1 MGDEHAG
8 ELPSAKPTS
17 TFEIVNVP
25 RHPNSAN
32 CGSVFGGPMPSHID
46 DTEMIW
52 RLEGTVPRLWA
63 QAVEQSTVVPTAAI
77 AATDMMRLIDITVVE
92 E

>member
-1 MGDEHAG
+1 
-8 ELPSAKPTS
+8 
-17 TFEIVNVP
+17 
-25 RHPNSAN
+25 
-32 CGSVFGGPMPSHID
+32 MPSHID